1 MDFWYTMN
9 KYKDMRNS
17 IVTAVLMTLFL
28 GVMFGGLFH
37 MSGMDM
43 AGDMSGCP
51 YMTHE
56 EVLCSMS
63 IFDHF
68 AAWESHFLALVPQLT
83 VLLLAAAAILTVAR
97 IAPHLLSPP
106 RRLHAI
112 PIKQYRD
119 RTYTFSYRPLQELF
133 SRGILHPKLF

>member
-1 MDFWYTMN
+1 MVYSKHKNMG
-9 KYKDMRNS
+9 YRLA
-17 IVTAVLMTLFL
+17 TAMFALLFL

-43 AGDMSGCP
+43 TGDMTDCP
-51 YMTHE
+51 YMTHD

-83 VLLLAAAAILTVAR
+83 VLLLAAAAILTVQA

-106 RRLHAI
+106 LQLHAI

>member
-1 MDFWYTMN
+1 MGY
-9 KYKDMRNS
+9 RLA
-17 IVTAVLMTLFL
+17 TAMLTLLFL

-51 YMTHE
+51 YMTHA

-83 VLLLAAAAILTVAR
+83 ILLLAVAAILTVRA

-106 RRLHAI
+106 LRLHAI